1 MVNSPTARVT
11 HSFRHRDMGSI
22 QAAESPSFSIGVG
35 DSNNRRTTTRRSR
48 RNTSAVQ
55 ANSPSTNNN
64 RRSTRR
70 AAQTA
75 RTIIAQELAPQRR
88 SNRLAASKPDNNTSN
103 TSSSP
108 AVRRNRNQPSRRIQA
123 STNTATN
130 SPTRRRTRTPKRS
143 SSPIDLCDSEDST
156 VEDAMDLKPAA
167 KTELSSAIAGASS
180 LAVKPPPLE
189 DITCPICLDTP
200 SSMTQVAKIS
210 GCDHRFCFDCIDKWA
225 DTENKW

>member
-1 MVNSPTARVT
+1 MVNSPTTRVT
-11 HSFRHRDMGSI
+11 RSFRHRDMGSI

-35 DSNNRRTTTRRSR
+35 DSNNRRTTTRQLR

-55 ANSPSTNNN
+55 ANSPSANNNN

-88 SNRLAASKPDNNTSN
+88 SRARAASKPDSNNTNS
-103 TSSSP
+103 SSSP
-108 AVRRNRNQPSRRIQA
+108 AVRRNQPSQRIQA
-123 STNTATN
+123 STTTTTS
-130 SPTRRRTRTPKRS
+130 SPTRRRTTNTSTARKQP
-143 SSPIDLCDSEDST
+143 SSPIDLCDSDST
-156 VEDAMDLKPAA
+156 VEDLKPAA

-200 SSMTQVAKIS
+200 SSMTQVASIS
-210 GCDHRFCFDCIDKWA
+210 GCAHKFCFNCIDKWA

>member
-11 HSFRHRDMGSI
+11 RSFRHRDMGSI

-55 ANSPSTNNN
+55 AANSPSNNN

-88 SNRLAASKPDNNTSN
+88 SNRLAAASKPDNNNAN

-108 AVRRNRNQPSRRIQA
+108 VARRNQPSRRIQA
-123 STNTATN
+123 STTATT
-130 SPTRRRTRTPKRS
+130 SPTRRRTTNTSARKQP
-143 SSPIDLCDSEDST
+143 SSPIDLCDSDST
-156 VEDAMDLKPAA
+156 VEDAIDLKPAA
-167 KTELSSAIAGASS
+167 KTQSTIAGASS

>member
-11 HSFRHRDMGSI
+11 RSFRHRDMGSI

-35 DSNNRRTTTRRSR
+35 DSNNRRTTRRSR
-48 RNTSAVQ
+48 RNTSTTQ
-55 ANSPSTNNN
+55 ATNSPSTNN

-88 SNRLAASKPDNNTSN
+88 SNRLAASKPDDNNN

-108 AVRRNRNQPSRRIQA
+108 VVRRNRNQPSRRIQA
-123 STNTATN
+123 STNTTT
-130 SPTRRRTRTPKRS
+130 SPTRRPRRILQTTAPRVQ
-143 SSPIDLCDSEDST
+143 SPIDLCDSDST
-156 VEDAMDLKPAA
+156 VDAMDLKPAA

>member
-1 MVNSPTARVT
+1 MVNSPTTRVT
-11 HSFRHRDMGSI
+11 RSFRHRDMGSI

-35 DSNNRRTTTRRSR
+35 DSNNRATTRRSR

-55 ANSPSTNNN
+55 ANSPSTNTNN
-64 RRSTRR
+64 RRSTQR

-143 SSPIDLCDSEDST
+143 ASPIDLCDSDST

-167 KTELSSAIAGASS
+167 KTQSTITGASS